1 MIDYSMYKSDVI
13 WCGSTSRQRSN
24 GAYRLPRSLRPK
36 GGVALKQGARP
47 DVTTVPAPN
56 DPDTRRP
63 TVCIEQ
69 YAPVCG
75 RLSNVVKTYSNQ
87 CYARAAG
94 AEVIAQGPCADPAL
108 PPGPQ

>member
-1 MIDYSMYKSDVI
+1 
-13 WCGSTSRQRSN
+13 
-24 GAYRLPRSLRPK
+24 
-36 GGVALKQGARP
+36 
-47 DVTTVPAPN
+47 
-56 DPDTRRP
+56 
-63 TVCIEQ
+63 
-69 YAPVCG
+69 VCG

>member
-1 MIDYSMYKSDVI
+1 MTI
-13 WCGSTSRQRSN
+13 
-24 GAYRLPRSLRPK
+24 
-36 GGVALKQGARP
+36 ARP
-47 DVTTVPAPN
+47 AMLAAIVAASALLFAPDLHAHSPPGMVTTQLAPN